1 MSDLREVLD
10 RLGLSQYL
18 GRLIEEGF
26 DRWDTV
32 LDIQESDLAY
42 MGFKLG
48 HRRILQRAI
57 ARERGLPENEPIP
70 WLYQQSYSEDPD
82 DVDDKSSPRGF
93 RPDFKGVVQTKRK
106 YRRHPKPD
114 EHAPEKPPSAYV
126 MFANHIREELK
137 GQTLSFTEIARLV
150 GERWKALEPEQKDDY
165 ENQAMTL
172 KERYN
177 QELAV
182 YKKTEEYKAYL
193 KYLDEF
199 KSKEAAKESGSGEAS
214 SFTPA
219 SEAPRKRPKLES
231 LPSQG
236 SPHSSLPGSSTT
248 SVVSVGPAATGAS
261 SRSQQHAGESPSYQP
276 ASVAAESSTSGG
288 QGIRQYQSSSSSGAY
303 EAVTLPFRDSPG
315 RPTHHSYY
323 DPGRP
328 PPSSGYQDPLDQGMM
343 MHLPKINTQPLQQVI
358 SYSRRQ
364 PSPGDSPSQHARRS
378 GSMSGTSY
386 QPQRP
391 TLHPSDTL
399 STQNSMSSGSSS
411 SIPSLTPASSDG
423 DGRQIHGHS
432 LRALPPLR
440 NPSPSHGQRGPSGY
454 FSQRPPRDLSS
465 SGGGSGSGGGGSSSG
480 FPGQGHGSTSSS
492 PRGQLPSLTEQT
504 MQDSHARRGD
514 GTEQQP

>member
-1 MSDLREVLD
+1 MPNSN
-10 RLGLSQYL
+10 
-18 GRLIEEGF
+18 
-26 DRWDTV
+26 
-32 LDIQESDLAY
+32 
-42 MGFKLG
+42 
-48 HRRILQRAI
+48 

-93 RPDFKGVVQTKRK
+93 RPDFKGAVQTKRK

-248 SVVSVGPAATGAS
+248 SVASAGPGTTSS
-261 SRSQQHAGESPSYQP
+261 SRSQYHAGESPSYQP
-276 ASVAAESSTSGG
+276 ASVAAGQYARRESYTSPFPQPSTPASQLSPVAFAESSTSGG
-288 QGIRQYQSSSSSGAY
+288 QGMRQYQSSSSGAY

-315 RPTHHSYY
+315 RPVHHSTYY
-323 DPGRP
+323 DQGRP
-328 PPSSGYQDPLDQGMM
+328 PPSSGYPDPMDQGMM
-343 MHLPKINTQPLQQVI
+343 MHLPKISTQPLQQKI
-358 SYSRRQ
+358 RQ
-364 PSPGDSPSQHARRS
+364 HVWYVVSTTTSHPSPVGYSIDAEFDKQRQHLFYTIANPSGIRR
-378 GSMSGTSY
+378 
-386 QPQRP
+386 RR
-391 TLHPSDTL
+391 PSD
-399 STQNSMSSGSSS
+399 
-411 SIPSLTPASSDG
+411 
-423 DGRQIHGHS
+423 
-432 LRALPPLR
+432 
-440 NPSPSHGQRGPSGY
+440 
-454 FSQRPPRDLSS
+454 PR
-465 SGGGSGSGGGGSSSG
+465 
-480 FPGQGHGSTSSS
+480 T
-492 PRGQLPSLTEQT
+492 
-504 MQDSHARRGD
+504 
-514 GTEQQP
+514 